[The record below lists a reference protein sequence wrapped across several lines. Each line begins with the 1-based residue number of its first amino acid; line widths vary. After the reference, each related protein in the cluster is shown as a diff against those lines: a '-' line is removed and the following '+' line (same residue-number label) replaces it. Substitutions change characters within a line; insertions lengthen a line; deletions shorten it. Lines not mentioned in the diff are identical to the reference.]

1 MINSAENLNIL
12 WCSLI
17 VEELVRNRVTYFC
30 ITPGSRSTP
39 LTVAAARHPEA
50 ETTMFYDER
59 GAAFHALGYARATGH
74 PAALI
79 CTSGTAVANYYPAVI
94 EASMDHIPLIILTA
108 DRPPELQE
116 TGANQTIRQPHIY
129 SDYVRWRFNL
139 PCPDERIPPSM
150 VLTTSDQLVN
160 MTRRSPC
167 GPVHLNCMFR
177 EPLAPTSG
185 EISPGY
191 QEGIMR
197 WKKGKALYTNFTRPS
212 LIPDQETL
220 MGITKIISTTKKGLL
235 VVGRLGSEQEIE
247 AVRHFSRHLKWPV
260 FVDIGSGLR
269 IGSSDGL
276 LVAHFD
282 LMLLCEKIHNEI
294 RPDAILMIGSRIIS
308 KRFLEFVTRYP
319 PSRFVIIENHPERS
333 DPTHT
338 TNWRIEADLVK
349 ILTSLEER
357 LESNP
362 NVNWSQNLLMKSKG
376 IGALIKD
383 YLANLDRLSEM
394 QIARV
399 ISQTIHEG
407 NGLFM
412 GNSMPIRDMD
422 MFSDPE
428 GQQVRIGTNRGASG
442 IDGNIASASGFAIGL
457 NCPTTLILGD
467 LAFIHDLNSLSILNR
482 MDQQVI
488 IILINN
494 RGGGIFSFLPIS
506 QFPDIFKPYFE
517 TPHEYSFEHV
527 AKLFR
532 IPYFHPKNQEALIQD
547 YRAAIKGKQ
556 SAIIEV
562 LLNREENK
570 RIHQDIYKKIVSFL
584 EKS

>member
-1 MINSAENLNIL
+1 M
-12 WCSLI
+12 

-50 ETTMFYDER
+50 EKAMFYDER

-74 PAALI
+74 PAALV

-116 TGANQTIRQPHIY
+116 TGANQTIRQPHVY

-139 PCPDERIPPSM
+139 PCPDERIPLSM
-150 VLTTSDQLVN
+150 VLTTIDQLVN
-160 MTRRSPC
+160 MARRSPC

-185 EISPGY
+185 EISPGCK
-191 QEGIMR
+191 EGIMG
-197 WKKGKALYTNFTRPS
+197 WKKGKSPYTTFTRPS
-212 LIPDQETL
+212 SIPDQEAIK
-220 MGITKIISTTKKGLL
+220 GIARIISTTKKGLL
-235 VVGRLGSEQEIE
+235 VVGRLGSNEEID
-247 AVRHFSRHLKWPV
+247 AVRHFSHCLKWPV
-260 FVDIGSGLR
+260 FADIASGLR
-269 IGSSDGL
+269 IGTSDGYL
-276 LVAHFD
+276 AAYFD
-282 LMLLCEKIHNEI
+282 LMLLSERIHKEI
-294 RPDAILMIGSRIIS
+294 RPDAILMIGSRITS
-308 KRFLEFVTRYP
+308 KRFLEYVTRHP
-319 PSRFVIIENHPERS
+319 PSRFVTIENHSERS

-338 TNWRIEADLVK
+338 TAWRIEADLVE
-349 ILTSLEER
+349 LLASLEER
-357 LESNP
+357 IEPDP
-362 NVNWSQNLLMKSKG
+362 NVNWREDLLMKSKG
-376 IGALIKD
+376 IGGLIQA
-383 YLANLDRLSEM
+383 YLADSEGLSEL
-394 QIARV
+394 QIARL
-399 ISQTIHEG
+399 ISQIIPEG
-407 NGLFM
+407 HGLFL

-428 GQQVRIGTNRGASG
+428 RQWIRIGTNRGASG
-442 IDGNIASASGFAIGL
+442 IDGNIASASGFAAGL
-457 NCPTTLILGD
+457 KGPATLILGD

-506 QFPDIFKPYFE
+506 QFPDLFEPYFG
-517 TPHEYSFEHV
+517 TPHEYSFEH
-527 AKLFR
+527 AARLFR
-532 IPYFHPKNQEALIQD
+532 IPYFHPKNQDAFIRD
-547 YRAAIKGKQ
+547 YRAAVKGKE
-556 SAIIEV
+556 SAIVEV

-570 RIHQDIYKKIVSFL
+570 RIHQDLYKKIISFL